1 MMREECR
8 EGYQNADHTTW
19 SPLVGHV
26 MADGETLYANQGKQ
40 KAGVR
45 LCRGIWDDFPHSD
58 VWYEPA
64 SMINHTAA
72 FEAYKRQLA
81 EESR

>member
-1 MMREECR
+1 MASHRMRTKCAFLPFSGPFR
-8 EGYQNADHTTW
+8 YLTPSLFW
-19 SPLVGHV
+19 
-26 MADGETLYANQGKQ
+26 QGKQ
-40 KAGVR
+40 KAGKR
-45 LCRGIWDDFPHSD
+45 LYRGIWDDFPHSD
-58 VWYEPA
+58 VWYDPA

>member
-1 MMREECR
+1 MPFPGPFRLSH
-8 EGYQNADHTTW
+8 APSLLW
-19 SPLVGHV
+19 
-26 MADGETLYANQGKQ
+26 QGKQ
-40 KAGVR
+40 KAGAR
-45 LCRGIWDDFPHSD
+45 LCCGIWDDFPHSD